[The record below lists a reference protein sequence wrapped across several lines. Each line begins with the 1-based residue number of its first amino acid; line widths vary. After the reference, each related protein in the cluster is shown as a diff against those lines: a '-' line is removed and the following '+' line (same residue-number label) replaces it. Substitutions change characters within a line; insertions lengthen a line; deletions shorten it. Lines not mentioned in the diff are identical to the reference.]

1 MLPDFNRLKVF
12 YYIYR
17 TGSVVAAANEL
28 YLTQSGVSQH
38 LQKLENEIGVPL
50 FTRLHKKM
58 IPTNGAHNLFN
69 IVSAFVENLSIGVK
83 YICDRH
89 EKPVGHIK
97 IGGPMEFSR
106 NFFLPFL
113 TMFQNLFPAVK
124 ISLHSGNPAKL
135 LKQLYDG
142 QIDMAFIDLFSS
154 TEKGQLIGNLSAY
167 TAKSLFEVELLLTC
181 SKQYYDFYVK
191 RDHTYANLKKCMYVT
206 YADYGLEL
214 KSWFKHHFD
223 HIPTKLNIKFRAEDM
238 PTSILWLK
246 SHMGLGI
253 VDGYWVADLIDKG
266 EIIPITTD
274 RPQIM
279 NRISMMRLQGKPMS
293 MLETI
298 FLEHFHK
305 HMQQQKWTQRVSYLC
320 MTEDIV

>member
-17 TGSVVAAANEL
+17 TGSVVAAAEEL
-28 YLTQSGVSQH
+28 CLTQSGVSQH

-50 FTRLHKKM
+50 FTRLHKKL

-69 IVSAFVENLSIGVK
+69 IVSAFVENLSIGVQ

-106 NFFLPFL
+106 NFLLPFL
-113 TMFQNLFPAVK
+113 TGFQKLFPAVK
-124 ISLHSGNPAKL
+124 ISLYSGNPAKL

-142 QIDMAFIDLFSS
+142 QVDMAFIDLFSS

-167 TAKSLFEVELLLTC
+167 TAKSMFEVELLLAC
-181 SKQYYDFYVK
+181 SKQYYDIHLK
-191 RDHTYANLKKCMYVT
+191 GDHSYQNLKKCSYGT

-223 HIPTKLNIKFRAEDM
+223 HIPTNLNIKFRAQDM
-238 PTSILWLK
+238 PTATLWLK
-246 SHMGLGI
+246 NHMGLVI
-253 VDGYWVADLIDKG
+253 VDGYWVASLIDSG

-274 RPQIM
+274 QPQIM

-293 MLETI
+293 ALETI
-298 FLEHFHK
+298 CLDYFHN
-305 HMQQQKWTQRVSYLC
+305 HMQQQKWTKRVSYLG
-320 MTEDIV
+320 I